1 MSLEFSKDELAT
13 IKRNPAGAQ
22 NMFLTKLGLGT
33 DGFPASE
40 KRRKKVRLRRA
51 VLQKQ
56 AASRGD
62 SQVFLK
68 SLLTIYTAS
77 DPVEGSTRAPTV
89 KDSQRLISVVNNQ
102 VDKQLLTAGIERPQ
116 ITQEQL
122 EQTRVAMRKSI
133 LDASVVQTPIAGP
146 TPPVEEPVVG
156 SDDPDPTVRDLTFG
170 DVSPIPVSEPTATS
184 TGDLVLEQMQT
195 SMARASDL
203 TERAATAVQSSAEAT
218 TRLQAT
224 VEETTRALTVLASAK
239 SSSDGASPALSQQIL
254 AQLQGDPSLL
264 KLARD
269 GLLKWEDIV
278 HDNPAEGAAGHVSG
292 VEVGAPV
299 LIPAKLQTLYDNL
312 ATVQRRENAS
322 LAGAVEVS
330 YAARTTAG
338 FRPSSAGYYG
348 DRQVWMPIR
357 APPAAHGATLP
368 GRSPL
373 KNHACIGVHAKSS

>member
-1 MSLEFSKDELAT
+1 MSLAFSPDALAS
-13 IKRNPAGAQ
+13 IKRNPADAR
-22 NMFLTKLGLGT
+22 NLFLTKLGLGT

-40 KRRKKVRLRRA
+40 KKRKKVRQRRA
-51 VLQKQ
+51 VLLDEAK
-56 AASRGD
+56 SNGD
-62 SQVFLK
+62 TIKGDNQIILK
-68 SLLTIYTAS
+68 SLLAIFNSS
-77 DPVEGSTRAPTV
+77 DPAEASARAP
-89 KDSQRLISVVNNQ
+89 KLDDSRRVTSFFNNEIDIQ
-102 VDKQLLTAGIERPQ
+102 LSAAGIKLPKITSKQLET
-116 ITQEQL
+116 
-122 EQTRVAMRKSI
+122 TRVAMAKSI
-133 LDASVVQTPIAGP
+133 LNATAVRTPRTGP
-146 TPPVEEPVVG
+146 TPPVEEPVFS
-156 SDDPDPTVRDLTFG
+156 SDDSTVRDLTFG
-170 DVSPIPVSEPTATS
+170 GVSPIAPVSEPTATS

-357 APPAAHGATLP
+357 APPPTLP
-368 GRSPL
+368 GRR
-373 KNHACIGVHAKSS
+373 

>member
-1 MSLEFSKDELAT
+1 
-13 IKRNPAGAQ
+13 
-22 NMFLTKLGLGT
+22 
-33 DGFPASE
+33 
-40 KRRKKVRLRRA
+40 
-51 VLQKQ
+51 
-56 AASRGD
+56 
-62 SQVFLK
+62 
-68 SLLTIYTAS
+68 
-77 DPVEGSTRAPTV
+77 
-89 KDSQRLISVVNNQ
+89 
-102 VDKQLLTAGIERPQ
+102 
-116 ITQEQL
+116 
-122 EQTRVAMRKSI
+122 
-133 LDASVVQTPIAGP
+133 VQTPRAGP
-146 TPPVEEPVVG
+146 TPPVEEPVFS
-156 SDDPDPTVRDLTFG
+156 SDDSTVRDLTFG
-170 DVSPIPVSEPTATS
+170 GVSPIAPVSEPTATS

-357 APPAAHGATLP
+357 APPPTLP
-368 GRSPL
+368 GRR
-373 KNHACIGVHAKSS
+373 